1 MTNASSSSGNTSEKL
16 GNMKRYLAITLPFAP
31 SERIRR
37 EWRRSGG
44 DPQAETPLVLTI
56 KERGALRLH
65 AVDAQAGGLG
75 LRPGQALADARAMHP
90 GLVVADAD
98 PEADKALL
106 VRLNDWARRYTPLAA
121 IDPPDG
127 LVLDI
132 AGSTHLFGGE
142 KALLDD
148 AVSRLGTLG
157 FTARAA
163 IAGTPEAAAALARAR
178 PNTIVPPGE
187 EEHALRPLPLRALR
201 IDPQALS
208 GLERLGLKRVEDVLL
223 RPRAPFAAR
232 FGEDLIERLDAALG
246 RVRSSIGAR
255 IEAPS
260 YVVERRFFEP
270 ILNPE
275 DVTRT
280 LHRLADELCA
290 MLLKYGEG
298 ALALEM
304 SLFRVD
310 GVVRRIHMRAARP
323 TRDPERIALLFRE
336 KLAGERD
343 ELDVGYG
350 FDVVRL
356 IAVDVDRLDETMT
369 RLDGRAAGEDLAR
382 LVDALG
388 ARLGPERVRVP
399 APRDSHQPEEASGL
413 AAPGLR
419 LVSSW
424 LPPPPGAPAD
434 RPIRLFERP
443 EPIEAIASVPDG
455 PPLRFRWRRLLHE
468 TIAYEGPERIAAS
481 WWEGE
486 GHTRDYFRT
495 EDRTGRRFWLFR
507 QGLFGR
513 EVAVPRWY
521 VHGLF
526 S

>member
-1 MTNASSSSGNTSEKL
+1 M
-16 GNMKRYLAITLPFAP
+16 YP
-31 SERIRR
+31 
-37 EWRRSGG
+37 
-44 DPQAETPLVLTI
+44 
-56 KERGALRLH
+56 ALI
-65 AVDAQAGGLG
+65 
-75 LRPGQALADARAMHP
+75 
-90 GLVVADAD
+90 VADAD

-106 VRLNDWARRYTPLAA
+106 ARLGDWARRYTPLAA

-127 LVLDI
+127 LILDI
-132 AGSTHLFGGE
+132 AGSAHLFGGE
-142 KALLDD
+142 QTLLDD
-148 AVSRLGTLG
+148 AVARLAALG

-178 PNTIVPPGE
+178 PGTIVPAGGE
-187 EEHALRPLPLRALR
+187 EQALRPLPLRALR
-201 IDPQALS
+201 IDPQALA

-246 RVRSSIGAR
+246 RVRSTIGAR

-280 LHRLADELCA
+280 LHRLASELCA

-310 GVVRRIHMRAARP
+310 GAVRRIALRAARP

-343 ELDVGYG
+343 ELDIGYG

-356 IAVDVDRLDETMT
+356 VAARVERLDETMT
-369 RLDGRAAGEDLAR
+369 RLDGPAAGEDLAR

-399 APRDSHQPEEASGL
+399 AARDAHQPEAASL
-413 AAPGLR
+413 LVAPGAR
-419 LVSSW
+419 PDPGW
-424 LPPPPGAPAD
+424 LAPPPGAPAD
-434 RPIRLFERP
+434 RPIRLLERP

-455 PPLRFRWRRLLHE
+455 PPLRFRWRRVLHE
-468 TIAYEGPERIAAS
+468 TMAYEGPERIAAS

-495 EDRTGRRFWLFR
+495 EDRAGRRFWLFR

-526 S
+526 G